1 MATSVVED
9 YLKCI
14 LAEQQSSAGLVGM
27 GRIGAVLKVA
37 PGTVTAMI
45 KTLAESG
52 LVEYEPYSGVRLTGA
67 GQKLAT
73 HVQRRHRLIELF
85 LVEIVG
91 LDWSEVHNE
100 AEHLEHAVSER
111 LIERIDE
118 LLGHPSADPHG
129 DPIPDR
135 LGRLVESSFSSL
147 LVCPLQS
154 DVRVVRV
161 GDQSPAFL
169 KLLERRGLAV
179 GSRLQVAE
187 RSEAGD
193 SVELTIPDR
202 AACTLGFKAAAKVYV
217 DEV

>member
-14 LAEQQSSAGLVGM
+14 LAEQQRSSGLVSM
-27 GRIGAVLKVA
+27 GRIGTVLRVA

-52 LVEYEPYSGVRLTGA
+52 LVEYEPYSGVRLSEA
-67 GQKLAT
+67 GHKLAT

-85 LVEIVG
+85 LVEVVG
-91 LDWSEVHNE
+91 LDWSEVHDE
-100 AEHLEHAVSER
+100 AEQLEHAVSER

-135 LGRLVESSFSSL
+135 LGRLVESSSSSL

-154 DVRVVRV
+154 DLRVVRV

-169 KLLERRGLAV
+169 KLLERSGLAV

-193 SVELTIPDR
+193 SVELAIPDR
-202 AACTLGFKAAAKVYV
+202 AAFTLGFKAAAKVYV
-217 DEV
+217 EEG